1 MITRDVWKN
10 IEKRLFKGKVII
22 LIGARQVGKTTL
34 LKTIE
39 SSKKKI
45 IRINADE
52 PDVQAI
58 FENPSSTILKNEF
71 GHLKILIIDEAQ
83 RIPNIGLKLKLITD
97 EIKTLQVIA
106 TGSSSFD
113 LANQVN
119 EPLTGRKWEFHLFPV
134 SFQEMARYHGRNT
147 EKRLLSHR
155 LVYGYYPEIVLS
167 HTDAK
172 SLLKQISDSYLYKDL
187 LTWNKIH
194 KSEKI
199 IKLLQALAFQVGNQ
213 VSYSEL
219 SRLVGLDSQTIESY
233 IILLEQAYV
242 VFRLGTYNNNLR
254 TELKKPAK
262 STSTTTELEMR

>member
-1 MITRDVWKN
+1 
-10 IEKRLFKGKVII
+10 
-22 LIGARQVGKTTL
+22 
-34 LKTIE
+34 
-39 SSKKKI
+39 
-45 IRINADE
+45 
-52 PDVQAI
+52 
-58 FENPSSTILKNEF
+58 
-71 GHLKILIIDEAQ
+71 
-83 RIPNIGLKLKLITD
+83 
-97 EIKTLQVIA
+97 
-106 TGSSSFD
+106 
-113 LANQVN
+113 
-119 EPLTGRKWEFHLFPV
+119 
-134 SFQEMARYHGRNT
+134 MARYHGRNT

-167 HTDAK
+167 HMDAK

-199 IKLLQALAFQVGNQ
+199 IKLLQALAFQLGNQ

-254 TELKKPAK
+254 TELKKTRKIYFYDNGIRNALIANFQTIELRNDKGALWENFLVSERLKLNNNSGRWVNRYFWRTSAQQEVDYLEETDGKLLGFEFKWNSK
-262 STSTTTELEMR
+262 SNQKITKAFTTNYPDAITEIITQDNYETFITGQ